1 MDDTDLRIHLLGVF
15 HVGVGS
21 RQVDDTAWRLKRPA
35 ALVKLL
41 ALAEGHRLH
50 REQVMDRLWPDLDPK
65 AAAANLRKA
74 VHLARRALDQDE
86 GARWLRSEG
95 DLLAL
100 PRDAWVDVHAFESAA
115 SDARRSG
122 DLKVYRAALELYTG
136 DLLPEDRYEEWV
148 GPWQDELRTEFVALS
163 MELAGLLEAR
173 ADLEGAVEALRR
185 VVDLDPLNEEAHVR
199 LIRAYA
205 LAGRRRQALD
215 QFARLRT
222 LFDRELGVEPS
233 AAAQR
238 LH

>member
-1 MDDTDLRIHLLGVF
+1 MAATVGGVVDDTDLRIHLLGVF
-15 HVGVGS
+15 HVGVAS
-21 RQVDDTAWRLKRPA
+21 RHVDDTAWRLKRPA

-100 PRDAWVDVHAFESAA
+100 PRDAWVDVDAFDSAA

-148 GPWQDELRTEFVALS
+148 GPRQDELRT
-163 MELAGLLEAR
+163 
-173 ADLEGAVEALRR
+173 
-185 VVDLDPLNEEAHVR
+185 
-199 LIRAYA
+199 
-205 LAGRRRQALD
+205 
-215 QFARLRT
+215 
-222 LFDRELGVEPS
+222 
-233 AAAQR
+233 
-238 LH
+238 